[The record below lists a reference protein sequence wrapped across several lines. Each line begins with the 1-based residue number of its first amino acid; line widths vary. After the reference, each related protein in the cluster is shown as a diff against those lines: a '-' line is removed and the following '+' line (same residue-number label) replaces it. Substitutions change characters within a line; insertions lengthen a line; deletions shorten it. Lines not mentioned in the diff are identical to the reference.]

1 MTRPDLALHRDPP
14 EDWRLTGLAAHCQTT
29 HEPDDSRMTAT
40 AGQRSDKIRWP
51 NGRFMKADS
60 YYGGPVYKERREEYL
75 SYKELRPGLVSG
87 LY

>member
-1 MTRPDLALHRDPP
+1 MTRLEFGNSL
-14 EDWRLTGLAAHCQTT
+14 TT
-29 HEPDDSRMTAT
+29 HLDMAVYGSLVIRQ
-40 AGQRSDKIRWP
+40 AGQRSDKTRWP